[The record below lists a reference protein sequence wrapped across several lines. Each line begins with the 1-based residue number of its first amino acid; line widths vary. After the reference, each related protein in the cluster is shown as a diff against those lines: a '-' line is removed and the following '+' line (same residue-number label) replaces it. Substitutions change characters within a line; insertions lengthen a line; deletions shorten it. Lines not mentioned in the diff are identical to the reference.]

1 MPHIRT
7 KFKPFDEVIDIA
19 SELDIVE
26 FVAVE
31 QDNKEIIF
39 GLNYKDENFLLVYRA
54 IESGALLKYEKI
66 TRPLKLATLKEALEK
81 LCTELR
87 LEVLDSNITTT
98 RQRPPLFASKY
109 YKRIESFSD
118 IEFTHD
124 KVSIEVGF
132 GSGRHILYQ
141 ANTNQDTLY
150 IGIEIH
156 TPSAQQLLKQIEIQG
171 LNNIWV
177 VNYDARLFFEMLP
190 PNIASQVFVH
200 FPVPWDKKPLRRV
213 ISSSFTNEALR
224 ILDIDGTLEL
234 RTDSDLYYKYAFDVF
249 SMLPKLSMNI
259 NKNHALPVMSKYEA
273 RWVRQEKDIYDV
285 VIKCEEKSNKKEQ
298 EYSFLFGDFGYNIL
312 LKNTISKDSFIYD
325 DYFVHFES
333 IYMIGTFGLI
343 IKCAFGSFER
353 PEHKYIILTDNKV
366 AYYPSLPIASK
377 SNYNAHLKIKE
388 FLNVNNH

>member
-7 KFKPFDEVIDIA
+7 EFRPFNEVIDIA
-19 SELDIVE
+19 NKLEMVE

-31 QDNKEIIF
+31 KDNKEILF
-39 GLNYKDENFLLVYRA
+39 GLNYKNEKFLLVYRA
-54 IESGALLKYEKI
+54 IEFGALLKYEKI

-81 LCTELR
+81 LCTELG
-87 LEVLDSNITTT
+87 LEIIDSNIATT
-98 RQRPPLFASKY
+98 RQKPPLFASKY
-109 YKRIESFSD
+109 YKKIESFTD
-118 IEFTHD
+118 IEFPCD
-124 KVSIEVGF
+124 NVSIEVGF

-141 ANTNQDTLY
+141 ANTNPDTLY

-156 TPSAQQLLKQIEIQG
+156 TPSAQQLLKQIEIQN
-171 LNNIWV
+171 LTNIWV

-190 PNIASQVFVH
+190 SNLATQIFVH

-213 ISSSFTNEALR
+213 ISGSFTNEALR
-224 ILDIDGTLEL
+224 ILDKNGTLEL
-234 RTDSDLYYKYAFDVF
+234 RTDSDLYYKYALDVF
-249 SMLPKLSMNI
+249 SLLPRLSMGV

-285 VIKCEEKSNKKEQ
+285 VIKCEDKSAKKEE
-298 EYSFLFGDFGYNIL
+298 EYNFLFSDFGYNIS
-312 LKNTISKDSFIYD
+312 LKDIISKESNIYE

-333 IYMIGTFGLI
+333 IYMMDTIGI
-343 IKCAFGSFER
+343 VIKCAFGSFER
-353 PEHKYIILTDNKV
+353 PEHKYIILGANNV
-366 AYYPSLPIASK
+366 EYYPSLPIASK